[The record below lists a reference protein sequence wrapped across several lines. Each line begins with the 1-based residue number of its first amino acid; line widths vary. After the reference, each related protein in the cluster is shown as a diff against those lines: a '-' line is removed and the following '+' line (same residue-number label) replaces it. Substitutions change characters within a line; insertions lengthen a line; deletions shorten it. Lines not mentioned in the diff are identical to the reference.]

1 MNSKEILARAQEL
14 MRQAEEARRRE
25 IAEVVESIRATM
37 REYSITLD
45 DIQPRKTKAV
55 VPAKYRDQAGNTWSG
70 RGKRP
75 RWLVDAIEHGHTLDS
90 LRVPH

>member
-1 MNSKEILARAQEL
+1 MHSKEILARAQEL

-37 REYSITLD
+37 REYGITVD
-45 DIQPRKTKAV
+45 DIQPKKAKSV
-55 VPAKYRDQAGNTWSG
+55 VPAKYRDSSGNTWSG

-75 RWLVDAIEHGHTLDS
+75 RWLVDALEHGHTLEAF
-90 LRVPH
+90 RVS